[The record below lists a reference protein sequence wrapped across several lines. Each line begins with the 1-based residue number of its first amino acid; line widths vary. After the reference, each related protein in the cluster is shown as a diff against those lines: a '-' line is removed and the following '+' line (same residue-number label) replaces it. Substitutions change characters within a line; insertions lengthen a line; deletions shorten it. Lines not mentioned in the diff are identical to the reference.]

1 MPDSQIKNSQN
12 SNWTWRKNKGSKKC
26 TKVSPAL
33 SILQRHVK
41 IGLAQANSRHYL
53 ALYWNRLPSGKGK
66 WERVLIL
73 GATPFQA
80 QQHQPWTKQHH
91 QNQGKLHSIETIRI
105 LFSHC
110 DSWFTPFYNL
120 CGVLKGILHSI
131 AMHSNIKTLCN
142 LEATALWWQEHPK
155 CLKCQHATQCEA
167 LDWNTVTTPLDNNT

>member
-1 MPDSQIKNSQN
+1 MAKKQRIQKVH
-12 SNWTWRKNKGSKKC
+12 KGQPCPQHSTTSCENRFSASK
-26 TKVSPAL
+26 L
-33 SILQRHVK
+33 S
-41 IGLAQANSRHYL
+41 S
-53 ALYWNRLPSGKGK
+53 LPGTVLKPSSFRQGKM
-66 WERVLIL
+66 RVLIL